1 VKCTILHKRFSGRK
15 EKLHPSM
22 NMSFRRYVLVRKL
35 SNVGEGTSQTL
46 RTIATSTDQAFY
58 R

>member
-1 VKCTILHKRFSGRK
+1 
-15 EKLHPSM
+15 M